1 MSVYNAY
8 PAQGPAAPYYSQP
21 HQPQSYQQQYP
32 AYYATPVLQ
41 VPTLDENS
49 FRSLYAQRL
58 GALTVNS
65 RPIIQ
70 DLSMLAQNYPQMA
83 HIVVD
88 CIERQVRTVSCHD
101 ILTQFCLRYGL
112 GSLRTQTLESYLVHD
127 SIAIVADLISVF
139 CEFDENPTGACF
151 CLNCPY

>member
-8 PAQGPAAPYYSQP
+8 PVQPAAPYYSQP
-21 HQPQSYQQQYP
+21 HQPQSYQHQYP
-32 AYYATPVLQ
+32 GYYSAPAPQ
-41 VPTLDENS
+41 IPTLDENS

-83 HIVVD
+83 HIVVE
-88 CIERQVRTVSCHD
+88 CIERQVRMVSCHD
-101 ILTQFCLRYGL
+101 ILPQFYLRYAL
-112 GSLRTQTLESYLVHD
+112 GSRHTHTLEPSYYVHD
-127 SIAIVADLISVF
+127 SIAIVADLTSVF
-139 CEFDENPTGACF
+139 CDIDENPTGACF
-151 CLNCPY
+151 A